1 MNPYQARAFEGASA
15 VDLTVALYDGII
27 RFMNHAI
34 DAVECGDTGQRRN
47 AVKRAMDIVIHLQ
60 ATLKMDI
67 GGEPA
72 KALAEFYVAIFA
84 LMLQGSQANSKQKFE
99 QVIACVRNVRGA
111 WRQVA
116 KDPEVNPAP
125 PQMAEFSSAHMHSG
139 IETADY
145 GMESAAGSR
154 WNA

>member
-1 MNPYQARAFEGASA
+1 MNPYQTRAFEGATG
-15 VDLTVALYDGII
+15 VELTVALYDGII

-34 DAVECGDTGQRRN
+34 DAVERGDVSQRRI

-72 KALAEFYVAIFA
+72 KALEEFYVAMFA
-84 LMLQGSQANSKQKFE
+84 LMLQGSQANSKEKFE
-99 QVIACVRNVRGA
+99 KVIACVRNVRGA

-116 KDPEVNPAP
+116 NGPELNPAA
-125 PQMAEFSSAHMHSG
+125 PQMSGMPPRGMQSGFENSDSS
-139 IETADY
+139 
-145 GMESAAGSR
+145 MESAVGSS
-154 WNA
+154 WSA